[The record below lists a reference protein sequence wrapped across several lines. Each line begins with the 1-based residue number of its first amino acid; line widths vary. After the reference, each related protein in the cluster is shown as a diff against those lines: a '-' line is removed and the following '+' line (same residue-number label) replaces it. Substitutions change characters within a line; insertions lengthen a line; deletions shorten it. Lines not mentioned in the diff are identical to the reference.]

1 MSMDSTHVVVGT
13 VAASML
19 RGVLASRSPTDTVV
33 AFRDPLNVGPLWDI
47 DADGRARA
55 EFWNAVEPSTDWVTA
70 NGDEAS
76 SWATVR
82 AATSVVV
89 WHGPHPSEYLL
100 SLRLAALLPDDG
112 PVLHEVVR
120 PQSRRKRPAFFDA
133 VGIATPEELAAL
145 IGARVPMRDRAA
157 RAAQWQALCRSTST
171 CFRELAPDGIV
182 ELDANAHDD
191 RIVAACTREWK
202 SIARVV
208 GEILC
213 ELPVGDRVIAWRVR
227 TLVEKEVLVGRGQHP
242 FGVAEVRLA
251 D

>member
-1 MSMDSTHVVVGT
+1 
-13 VAASML
+13 ML
-19 RGVLASRSPTDTVV
+19 QGVLGSVSPADAVV

-70 NGDEAS
+70 SRDEAS

-82 AATSVVV
+82 DATSIVV

-100 SLRLAALLPDDG
+100 SLRLAALLPEDG

-120 PQSRRKRPAFFDA
+120 PHSRRKRPAFFDA
-133 VGIATPEELAAL
+133 VGIASPEELTSL
-145 IGARVPMRDRAA
+145 MGARVPMRDRAA
-157 RAAQWQALCRSTST
+157 RAARWQALCRSTST
-171 CFRELAPDGIV
+171 YFRALAPDGIV
-182 ELDANAHDD
+182 ELEANAYDD
-191 RIVAACTREWK
+191 RIVAACSREWK
-202 SIARVV
+202 RTVRVV

-213 ELPVGDRVIAWRVR
+213 ELPVGDRVLAWRVR
-227 TLVEKEVLVGRGQHP
+227 TLVEKGVLVGRGQHP